1 MGGSGD
7 FLVDSD
13 AEEWLRSPVTWTRGW
28 GVTWQSNLIRRR
40 AVVGPCRLLYG
51 AVADGFLPKQGRGK
65 MGKKWGVRLGAH
77 YGKGEAIRA
86 WHTWQWRG
94 GSDSMRWRQR
104 LSGGIN
110 RGIGWRVWADQ
121 GRREMDRAHDTV
133 ESLIY
138 SNNFQ
143 MSSNCFDQKVDLPS
157 SKKFK

>member
-1 MGGSGD
+1 
-7 FLVDSD
+7 
-13 AEEWLRSPVTWTRGW
+13 
-28 GVTWQSNLIRRR
+28 
-40 AVVGPCRLLYG
+40 
-51 AVADGFLPKQGRGK
+51 
-65 MGKKWGVRLGAH
+65 
-77 YGKGEAIRA
+77 
-86 WHTWQWRG
+86 
-94 GSDSMRWRQR
+94 MRWRQR